1 MSHRKERKGN
11 FYQQW
16 SILSLLVGLGLVH
29 LVFFTCWL
37 GRLRKCLAD
46 QGVKWPECGGSWGV
60 DGCKKVASSGWL
72 LGGAGPWPW
81 DLERGQRPRCGA
93 RRPPCGNLPVFN
105 VGERTAGGQVLPNGN
120 RALQPPVKKFS
131 TWTCNKFSDKFF
143 MLDMTFWAEALSS
156 YLMKNLLN
164 KAFCIQ
170 KKKSRWLAFVFIGPE
185 SDHCL
190 P

>member
-1 MSHRKERKGN
+1 MAAWRRWAVALGPGEGTTT
-11 FYQQW
+11 QMW
-16 SILSLLVGLGLVH
+16 SP
-29 LVFFTCWL
+29 
-37 GRLRKCLAD
+37 A
-46 QGVKWPECGGSWGV
+46 
-60 DGCKKVASSGWL
+60 A
-72 LGGAGPWPW
+72 
-81 DLERGQRPRCGA
+81 
-93 RRPPCGNLPVFN
+93 PCGNLPVFN

-190 P
+190 PSSLTHWLTHSLTHACLVNLIEVTLVFGYANSKLVEVVTVADVDA